1 MPFKDDAALIK
12 AVRSMDAAALTEI
25 FEEYAPA
32 IFKYL
37 IRLGTNTQE
46 ADQLVGDVF
55 ARLLEKVSEG
65 KGPEKNLRSYL
76 FQTAYHLVVDE
87 SRGRQRIT
95 VLDAADTVKEDVKPV
110 HAQTEEKMLF
120 EKLTKAMEL
129 YLTEDQRNVLVLR
142 FQEDFSLK
150 ETAEIVGKNVNA
162 VKALQNRGINALRDA
177 MRRENGGDR

>member
-1 MPFKDDAALIK
+1 MKDEAALIK
-12 AVRSMDAAALTEI
+12 AVRSLDPDALTET

-37 IRLGTNTQE
+37 LRLGTSAQE
-46 ADQLVGDVF
+46 ADQVVGDVF

-76 FQTAYHLVVDE
+76 FQTAYHLVVDDA
-87 SRGRQRIT
+87 RDRQRMT
-95 VLDAADTVKEDVKPV
+95 ALDAAETIKEDVKPV
-110 HAQTEEKMLF
+110 QAQAEEKML
-120 EKLTKAMEL
+120 LDRVSKAMEL
-129 YLTEDQRNVLVLR
+129 YLTEDQRNVLILR

-162 VKALQNRGINALRDA
+162 VKALQNRGINSLRDA
-177 MRRENGGDR
+177 LRRENGGDQ

>member
-1 MPFKDDAALIK
+1 
-12 AVRSMDAAALTEI
+12 MDAAALTEI